1 MISGNV
7 INYGDGLNLSTNGSI
22 SSLIPWG
29 IDLLEKL
36 AESGMFR
43 NIERI
48 LGKSRVRYFIL
59 KTPHCSVF

>member
-36 AESGMFR
+36 TESGMFR
-43 NIERI
+43 NI
-48 LGKSRVRYFIL
+48 
-59 KTPHCSVF
+59 